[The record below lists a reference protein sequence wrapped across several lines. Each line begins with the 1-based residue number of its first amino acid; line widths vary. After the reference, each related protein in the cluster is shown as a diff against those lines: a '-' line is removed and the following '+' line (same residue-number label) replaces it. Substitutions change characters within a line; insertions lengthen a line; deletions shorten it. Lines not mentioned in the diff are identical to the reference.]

1 MNRPL
6 LMSAAFALALGGA
19 SAFAMPSGHKMDHPS
34 PPPADAA
41 MGHADHCGLPTGEGA
56 ITALDVA
63 KSRVK
68 IAHQPIASIGWSAM
82 TMEFGVLKPVGLA
95 AFSAGDKVH
104 FLLVPQKDKSYRIVA
119 ICALDTENSA
129 HDACMNSMHE
139 SAMKIAAAS
148 GKSCDMKMD
157 GMDHEKMEGMDHNSH
172 SMIDRESIVLA
183 HGDESDDDHCKD
195 HKDHGGESDDGHD
208 HDGNGKAD
216 DKDHDDGHDC
226 EDEGEDGERRA

>member
-19 SAFAMPSGHKMDHPS
+19 SAFAMPSGHKMDHPTTE
-34 PPPADAA
+34 PADA
-41 MGHADHCGLPTGEGA
+41 MEHADHCGMPMGEGA

-63 KSRVK
+63 KAKVK
-68 IAHQPIASIGWSAM
+68 ISHKPITSIGWSAM
-82 TMEFGVLKPVGLA
+82 TMEFGVLKPVDLA
-95 AFSAGDKVH
+95 AFGAGDKVH
-104 FLLVPQKDKSYRIVA
+104 FLLVPQKDKSYRIAA
-119 ICALDTENSA
+119 ICALDAENGA

-172 SMIDRESIVLA
+172 SMIDSESILLA
-183 HGDESDDDHCKD
+183 HGDESDDDHRKD
-195 HKDHGGESDDGHD
+195 HKDHGSESDDGHD
-208 HDGNGKAD
+208 HDGDSKAD

-226 EDEGEDGERRA
+226 EGEGEDGERRA